1 MRIRRPQVRK
11 DATPIVAQTNC
22 FFIDSC
28 LSNIYGLIGV
38 FSHLKVLISNLHW
51 GLSLLLLCVAMTQSF
66 DSPTAPSMISI
77 AQLPSMSDALAVVQT
92 LRTQQRS
99 YPLLQHAVSAI
110 KRLQCVRF
118 QRTYADVL
126 MHPDWAAP
134 AQFFLTE
141 LYGDKDFSQ
150 RDAQFG
156 RIAPAMQRIFPQS
169 VVGVATALTQ
179 LHALTEQ
186 LDYAMAVSVLNT
198 FPKGVSDTQVRG
210 TYIGAWR
217 EVGQRSARLDQLAL
231 VQRLGLE
238 LSQLT
243 RTRGLRTML
252 RMMRGPAH
260 SAGLKHLQDFLELG
274 FDTFQVLQRSS
285 SGSEPFLALVNQ
297 RENDWIARLFDTHI
311 APQVTS
317 GPGII
322 LWPELE

>member
-1 MRIRRPQVRK
+1 
-11 DATPIVAQTNC
+11 
-22 FFIDSC
+22 
-28 LSNIYGLIGV
+28 
-38 FSHLKVLISNLHW
+38 
-51 GLSLLLLCVAMTQSF
+51 MTQSF
-66 DSPTAPSMISI
+66 DLPTAPPMILI
-77 AQLPSMSDALAVVQT
+77 GQLPSISDALAIVQM

-99 YPLLQHAVSAI
+99 YPVLQHAVSAI

-126 MHPDWAAP
+126 LHPDWAAP

-141 LYGDKDFSQ
+141 LYGDRDFSR

-156 RIAPAMQRIFPQS
+156 RIASAIQRLFPQS

-198 FPKGVSDTQVRG
+198 SPKGISDTQVRG
-210 TYIGAWR
+210 SYIEAWR
-217 EVGQRSARLDQLAL
+217 EVGQRSARLEQLAL
-231 VQRLGLE
+231 VQHLGLE

-252 RMMRGPAH
+252 RMMRAPART
-260 SAGLKHLQDFLELG
+260 AGLQHLQDFLESG
-274 FDTFQVLQRSS
+274 FDTFKTLQRSP
-285 SGSEPFLALVNQ
+285 SGSESFLALVNQ
-297 RENDWIARLFDTHI
+297 RETDWIVRLFDVHI
-311 APQVTS
+311 APKATS
-317 GPGII
+317 SQGNS